1 MATAPSNNGF
11 GLHLCDRA
19 LTPVMSSS
27 RRSSS
32 TESSS
37 ASRVQSQ
44 ALSAV
49 TVASIS
55 AYDTASR
62 LGLGLPQRVMVETWA
77 SGPIALTSF
86 LQSSGQGRPFVE
98 HTPDTLHHING
109 TSDGSRETAGLLANG
124 TVHAEASETGD
135 GENKQ
140 QHSPL
145 LIASVI
151 ASSSVEI
158 GEARRA
164 ATKLERTGRDFQR
177 EWARKQDQDIII
189 LEEG

>member
-1 MATAPSNNGF
+1 MATAPSNNSF

-19 LTPVMSSS
+19 LTPVVSSS

-32 TESSS
+32 TDSNS
-37 ASRVQSQ
+37 ASRRQSQ
-44 ALSAV
+44 ALAAF
-49 TVASIS
+49 TAASIT

-77 SGPIALTSF
+77 SGPIALTSY
-86 LQSSGQGRPFVE
+86 LQSSGHGRAVAE
-98 HTPDTLHHING
+98 HAPDSLQHING
-109 TSDGSRETAGLLANG
+109 TFDESRETGDLLANG
-124 TVHAEASETGD
+124 TVHAEVSGAGES
-135 GENKQ
+135 ENKQ
-140 QHSPL
+140 QNSPL

-164 ATKLERTGRDFQR
+164 AAKLERTGRDFQR
-177 EWARKQDQDIII
+177 EWALKQDQESMTR
-189 LEEG
+189 EEG